1 MELKHLAGIAA
12 FLSLFESALILMGM
26 LAPVA
31 TYSPG
36 NVVFLIA
43 RSIIILYSGWIVSK
57 SGIKQAARNGIVI
70 ASASTMVFI
79 LASIFGFLIRT
90 PLLGMEMNANPI
102 AIGIMLIAV
111 LIANIILDAI
121 LASIA
126 AFIAGFIK
134 KS

>member
-12 FLSLFESALILMGM
+12 FLALIESALVLMGM

-36 NVVFLIA
+36 NMIFLVA
-43 RSIIILYSGWIVSK
+43 RSIIILYSGWVISK

-70 ASASTMVFI
+70 AGASTMVFVI
-79 LASIFGFLIRT
+79 ASIFGFLIRT
-90 PLLGMEMNANPI
+90 PVLGMELSANPL
-102 AIGIMLIAV
+102 AIGIMLIVV
-111 LIANIILDAI
+111 LIANIILGAI

-126 AFIAGFIK
+126 AFIAGFTK